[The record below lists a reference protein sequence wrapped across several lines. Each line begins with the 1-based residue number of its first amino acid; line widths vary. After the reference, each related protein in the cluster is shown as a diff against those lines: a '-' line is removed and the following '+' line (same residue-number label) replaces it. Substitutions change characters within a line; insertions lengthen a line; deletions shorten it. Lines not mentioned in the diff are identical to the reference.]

1 MSPRTAGR
9 QPLLWVALSF
19 AAGLSTGLYAWRPPL
34 WWLVAAV
41 VFAAAGFYLSRRKVW
56 SAYVLGLGTIF
67 TIGAL
72 TIQAGRASGSSGASV
87 IEFADG
93 REVIVTAHVTSEGM
107 QRSDSPGEAS
117 QRIDIETERIA
128 INNQSLP
135 ARSGIRLS
143 VFTKEDGDA
152 VAGETVFI
160 QHVFHYG
167 DRLRFPARIY
177 PPRNFRNPDAFDYQ
191 GYLSENG
198 IAALASAKSADIELL
213 PGFAGN
219 RAEFWRTR
227 IRRSIIQRIH
237 ILWPAGKAELME
249 AMLLGDESVISRDVL
264 FDFQR
269 SGIYHVLVASGLKVG
284 ILALGTFWLLR
295 RLRLNDFAASAIAVL
310 LPVAYAVL
318 TDVGAPVWRATL
330 MLILYLAAKV
340 LYRQKS
346 TLNTVGAAALALLI
360 VNPRALFGA
369 SFQLSFL
376 CVLVIAGIGVAIIER
391 IPQPI
396 VRALR
401 YLDSLG
407 YDRALTPRLV
417 QFRLDLRMIAGRLQR
432 FAGKRIPSF
441 TLISAWRITLA
452 ASEFVI
458 VSIIL
463 QAGFALPMA
472 YYFHRAT
479 VVSLPAN
486 ILAVPLTEAV
496 VVAELLAVAVSYV
509 SLVLAKIPAFM
520 ANVAMAGISG
530 TVRWLGSLRIADT
543 RVATPQFAVIV
554 LAGAALALA
563 MALARRRAFLAG
575 AGFAALIASALWIST
590 IPRIPKSAMGY

>member
-463 QAGFALPMA
+463 QAGFA
-472 YYFHRAT
+472 
-479 VVSLPAN
+479 
-486 ILAVPLTEAV
+486 
-496 VVAELLAVAVSYV
+496 
-509 SLVLAKIPAFM
+509 VLANFHP
-520 ANVAMAGISG
+520 
-530 TVRWLGSLRIADT
+530 RELWLGVDSPTGIAK
-543 RVATPQFAVIV
+543 
-554 LAGAALALA
+554 LAQ
-563 MALARRRAFLAG
+563 
-575 AGFAALIASALWIST
+575 
-590 IPRIPKSAMGY
+590 